1 MTAGFHSLQAGARIL
16 LEERRGRR
24 RSPPVML
31 RTRAQLFRLRLLPP
45 CDALDRLGE
54 LLVVK
59 GQIGPP
65 ALAYDPGPSRTLAP
79 APLDQVQRQQRDR
92 DEEEVQHHEK
102 LDRAHSRRA
111 QINDV
116 CSCI

>member
-1 MTAGFHSLQAGARIL
+1 
-16 LEERRGRR
+16 
-24 RSPPVML
+24 ML

>member
-1 MTAGFHSLQAGARIL
+1 MISPLFEPPIRTARGQVTEGRSAR
-16 LEERRGRR
+16 RK
-24 RSPPVML
+24 S
-31 RTRAQLFRLRLLPP
+31 RA
-45 CDALDRLGE
+45 
-54 LLVVK
+54 
-59 GQIGPP
+59 
-65 ALAYDPGPSRTLAP
+65 PSRTLAR
-79 APLDQVQRQQRDR
+79 APLDQVQRQHADR